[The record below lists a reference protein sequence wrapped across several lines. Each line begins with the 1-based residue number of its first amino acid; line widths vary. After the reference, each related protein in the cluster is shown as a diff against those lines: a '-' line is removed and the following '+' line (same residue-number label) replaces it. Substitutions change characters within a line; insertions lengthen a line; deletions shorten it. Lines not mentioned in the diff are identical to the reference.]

1 MIVNLTC
8 VHVYKNYVCI
18 KACCYSATLKKGRRC
33 THYFVSNLQDC
44 SPCFSDIWYIF
55 SLPNTFYIL
64 NLVDGVHVFCCIKPQ
79 VLERKWNFLQR
90 DREFHPVLQISYDFR
105 KLVKWVVCHMC
116 RTDHKRLP
124 NATIPI
130 PKSTRPSM
138 VANVPIEELETTQF
152 YAFIMRSL

>member
-1 MIVNLTC
+1 
-8 VHVYKNYVCI
+8 
-18 KACCYSATLKKGRRC
+18 
-33 THYFVSNLQDC
+33 
-44 SPCFSDIWYIF
+44 
-55 SLPNTFYIL
+55 
-64 NLVDGVHVFCCIKPQ
+64 
-79 VLERKWNFLQR
+79 
-90 DREFHPVLQISYDFR
+90 
-105 KLVKWVVCHMC
+105 MC